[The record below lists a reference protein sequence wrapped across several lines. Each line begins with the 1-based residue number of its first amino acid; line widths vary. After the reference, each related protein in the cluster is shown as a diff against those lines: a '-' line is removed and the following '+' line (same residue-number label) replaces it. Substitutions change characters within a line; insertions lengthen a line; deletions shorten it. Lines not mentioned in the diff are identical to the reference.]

1 MDGASNDIPYW
12 SDEPSMLTVSLGSS
26 LTGLSPGQAATQ
38 LARLGPNSVED
49 TTHLGTL
56 RLLLRQFESPLVLI
70 LVFAAGI
77 SMVLHQW
84 LDAAIILAIVLGS
97 SLLRSAEHKYE
108 LQSLISHSYA
118 VFCFKKQT

>member
-77 SMVLHQW
+77 SLVLQQW
-84 LDAAIILAIVLGS
+84 VDAAIILAIEIGRASCRERVCQ
-97 SLLRSAEHKYE
+97 Y
-108 LQSLISHSYA
+108 
-118 VFCFKKQT
+118 V